1 MTGPAYTNLALFVSE
16 FMGTMLLLLLGVG
29 VSANTSLKKAF
40 GFGPD
45 WLLIA
50 FGWGFAVFVGAS
62 VSWRSGAQLNPAVTF
77 QQAFVGSLPWEKVPL
92 YLVAQLLGA
101 MAGAGLAYL
110 VYKKQF
116 DTTDEPQNTGGI
128 FFTSPS
134 VRAPGWNIVS
144 EAIGTF
150 VLLIWI
156 QESSPFQFGV
166 GDSAPQFGNSA
177 LGYAGV
183 AFTVIAIGASL
194 GGATGYAINPAR
206 DLGPRIMYALLPI
219 KGKGS
224 CNWSYAWV
232 PIVGPLVGVAL
243 VVAFYYATGVGA
255 GSVS

>member
-1 MTGPAYTNLALFVSE
+1 MPQYSNLALFVSE
-16 FMGTMLLLLLGVG
+16 FMGTMLLILLGVG
-29 VSANTSLKKAF
+29 VSANTTLKKAF
-40 GFGPD
+40 GFGPN

-62 VSWRSGAQLNPAVTF
+62 VSWRSGAQLNPAVTL
-77 QQAFVGSLPWEKVPL
+77 QQAFTGSMPWSKVPL
-92 YLVAQLLGA
+92 YLVAQVLGA
-101 MAGAGLAYL
+101 IVGAGLAYL

-116 DTTDEPQNTGGI
+116 DEADEPENTGGI
-128 FFTSPS
+128 FFTGPSILSPW
-134 VRAPGWNIVS
+134 WNIVS

-156 QESSPFQFGV
+156 QESSPFQPGTA
-166 GDSAPQFGNSA
+166 DSAPQFGNSA

-206 DLGPRIMYALLPI
+206 DLGPRIMYTLLPI

-224 CNWSYAWV
+224 SNWGYAWI
-232 PIVGPLVGVAL
+232 PIVGPLVGVAA
-243 VVAFYYATGVGA
+243 VVIFYNLTGAGA
-255 GSVS
+255 GSLP